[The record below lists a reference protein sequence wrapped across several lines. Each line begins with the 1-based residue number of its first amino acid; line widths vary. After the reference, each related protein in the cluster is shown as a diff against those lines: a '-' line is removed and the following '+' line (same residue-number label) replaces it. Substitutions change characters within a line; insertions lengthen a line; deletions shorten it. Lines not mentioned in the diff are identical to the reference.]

1 MGKNFL
7 GLFCATKEC
16 VPHCLKSVIGLVGLY
31 FWPFLLKLFASGRIH
46 FQKANKVCYAD
57 MISKV
62 VFPFSSF
69 IFHSAWAL
77 SKKAADKERERQK
90 LLSAL
95 ARKPSGIS
103 GTPDNINRK
112 ATNTALGIAAVAMT
126 SSFAPANSSGS
137 SKANGNIILNKMA
150 FVIL

>member
-1 MGKNFL
+1 MCAPQKCNRISWTLFL
-7 GLFCATKEC
+7 A
-16 VPHCLKSVIGLVGLY
+16 
-31 FWPFLLKLFASGRIH
+31 FLLKLFASGRIH
-46 FQKANKVCYAD
+46 FQKANKVCHAD

-137 SKANGNIILNKMA
+137 SKANGT
-150 FVIL
+150 

>member
-1 MGKNFL
+1 M
-7 GLFCATKEC
+7 ATKEC
-16 VPHCLKSVIGLVGLY
+16 VPQKCNRISCRTLFLA
-31 FWPFLLKLFASGRIH
+31 FLLKLFASGRIH
-46 FQKANKVCYAD
+46 FQKANKVCRAD

-137 SKANGNIILNKMA
+137 SKANGKYHTLRKWPPLCHFI
-150 FVIL
+150 VIVAPF